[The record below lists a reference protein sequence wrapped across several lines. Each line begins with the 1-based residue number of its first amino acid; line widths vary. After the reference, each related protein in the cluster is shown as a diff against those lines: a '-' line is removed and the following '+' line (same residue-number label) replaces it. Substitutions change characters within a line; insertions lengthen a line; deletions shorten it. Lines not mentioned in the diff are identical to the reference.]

1 MAKRRKPK
9 SARKDS
15 QIRIR
20 VTQKQKKIFLAAAE
34 RAGLDVSG
42 WLRVVGLQ
50 AAEGP
55 RRGGR

>member
-20 VTQKQKKIFLAAAE
+20 VTQHQKEILLGAAE

-42 WLRVVGLQ
+42 WLRAVGLQ
-50 AAEGP
+50 AAEGV
-55 RRGGR
+55 RRSGR

>member
-20 VTQKQKKIFLAAAE
+20 VTQHQKKIFLTAAE
-34 RAGLDVSG
+34 LAGLDVSG
-42 WLRVVGLQ
+42 WLRTVGLQ
-50 AAEGP
+50 AAAGT
-55 RRGGR
+55 RRTGE